1 MELTINTPALLFPA
15 ITLLMLAYTNRF
27 LGLSTRIRSL
37 HEKVLETTDR
47 TSIIKQIQNLRL
59 RLHLIRYMQLF
70 GSFSFA
76 MCIVCMF
83 CIYQEYRQGSH
94 IIFAISL
101 AALFISILIS
111 LWEIQISTRAMD
123 VELSDIEELNQES
136 LAGYIKNTFSRE
148 K

>member
-1 MELTINTPALLFPA
+1 MELTINIPALLFPA
-15 ITLLMLAYTNRF
+15 ITLMMLAYTNRF
-27 LGLSTRIRSL
+27 LGLSARIRSL
-37 HEKVLETTDR
+37 HEKALQATER
-47 TSIIKQIQNLRL
+47 TGVIKQIKNLRL

-83 CIYQEYRQGSH
+83 FIYCRYQWWSH
-94 IIFAISL
+94 FTFAISL
-101 AALFISILIS
+101 AALFVSILIS

-136 LAGYIKNTFSRE
+136 LAGYIKSSFTRE